1 MKKVYICSPCRGDYE
16 NNIQRAKE
24 YSRAAVEKGVIPV
37 TPHIYLTQFMD
48 DNVPEERE
56 LALKIGSELVLG
68 CSELWAFGI
77 DHPSAGMA
85 AEIELAK
92 AHGIPVRNGFEAIS
106 ELKPDEE
113 LENSEED
120 KPDIGSVT
128 LHLPAFRAMAV
139 CNQHLDHGPISIE
152 LDGSVILELA
162 DRPDLRSGRPHRDR
176 RLNAVTK
183 YDPRKNAEGYNDPT
197 PYAAEKHMMAQIRGK
212 QARVAGGYF
221 ENIISASCDYYLS
234 RGLAKIEKTPEPMKP
249 LGAKNRK
256 GQFLACYTKQAQPDY
271 GGTLKGGRSIYF
283 EAKHT
288 DDERIEQ
295 RRLTQEQQDD
305 LEAHHKLGAIAFVLV
320 SVSLTDFYRVP
331 WPVWRDMAEIYG
343 RKYMTHA
350 ELSRYEV
357 PATAGF
363 IKFLH
368 GIESETLGK
377 EDAHDPTP

>member
-1 MKKVYICSPCRGDYE
+1 MIEIRETTLREANAYVEELHRHHGKVVGHKWSLAAYKDGRLCGVAIVGRPTGRYLDNGSTLEVTRLCTDGTRNACSALYAACARRAKREGYAKIITFILQSEPGTSLRAAGWTLEAAKAGKPRWNKERYATKPVQLSLFPSKQPPAEYKQRWAKALNQKVYICSPCRGDYE

-162 DRPDLRSGRPHRDR
+162 DRLIS
-176 RLNAVTK
+176 
-183 YDPRKNAEGYNDPT
+183 DPGVHIE
-197 PYAAEKHMMAQIRGK
+197 I
-212 QARVAGGYF
+212 GG
-221 ENIISASCDYYLS
+221 
-234 RGLAKIEKTPEPMKP
+234 
-249 LGAKNRK
+249 
-256 GQFLACYTKQAQPDY
+256 
-271 GGTLKGGRSIYF
+271 
-283 EAKHT
+283 
-288 DDERIEQ
+288 
-295 RRLTQEQQDD
+295 
-305 LEAHHKLGAIAFVLV
+305 
-320 SVSLTDFYRVP
+320 
-331 WPVWRDMAEIYG
+331 
-343 RKYMTHA
+343 
-350 ELSRYEV
+350 
-357 PATAGF
+357 
-363 IKFLH
+363 
-368 GIESETLGK
+368 
-377 EDAHDPTP
+377 

>member
-1 MKKVYICSPCRGDYE
+1 MYNHTGLQGRLTADPELRYTQQGTAITSFTLASDTGRKTKDGKT
-16 NNIQRAKE
+16 KE

-106 ELKPDEE
+106 ELKPDGE

-162 DRPDLRSGRPHRDR
+162 DRLIS
-176 RLNAVTK
+176 
-183 YDPRKNAEGYNDPT
+183 DPGVHIE
-197 PYAAEKHMMAQIRGK
+197 I
-212 QARVAGGYF
+212 GG
-221 ENIISASCDYYLS
+221 
-234 RGLAKIEKTPEPMKP
+234 
-249 LGAKNRK
+249 
-256 GQFLACYTKQAQPDY
+256 
-271 GGTLKGGRSIYF
+271 
-283 EAKHT
+283 
-288 DDERIEQ
+288 
-295 RRLTQEQQDD
+295 
-305 LEAHHKLGAIAFVLV
+305 
-320 SVSLTDFYRVP
+320 
-331 WPVWRDMAEIYG
+331 
-343 RKYMTHA
+343 
-350 ELSRYEV
+350 
-357 PATAGF
+357 
-363 IKFLH
+363 
-368 GIESETLGK
+368 
-377 EDAHDPTP
+377 